1 MGLLARPFYWGSR
14 ESRRHPLG
22 MRRARL
28 CCHEKGAAT
37 HREGARPS
45 QPASHSRSPL
55 GSRARS
61 GRAPDSRCTSA
72 LRCSMLRARSTPII
86 AGSCTSFSSISAA
99 SRSLWN
105 AGRGSLNWF
114 SRRSCKPTSA
124 KSPLSMK
131 QHAGFGALV
140 LQARAMKRHPRRR
153 PLSFRAWEAV
163 NKLKADLAYRTPSG
177 RPMKHVVLRRDLA
190 AALLATIQGM
200 LRRQ

>member
-61 GRAPDSRCTSA
+61 GRAPGSHSTTA
-72 LRCSMLRARSTPII
+72 LRCSIPPARLTPII
-86 AGSCTSFSSISAA
+86 AGSCTSFSSILAV

-105 AGRGSLNWF
+105 AARASLNWF

-124 KSPLSMK
+124 RSQLLMK
-131 QHAGFGALV
+131 RHVEFGALV
-140 LQARAMKRHPRRR
+140 LRARAMKRQPRHR

-177 RPMKHVVLRRDLA
+177 RSMKH
-190 AALLATIQGM
+190 M
-200 LRRQ
+200 LF